1 MKCVCVCVC
10 VCVHV
15 CVCARVCVH
24 VCVCTCV
31 RARVCVHVCV
41 CVCMHKHM
49 HACGTDETAEANE
62 ASQSLF
68 FTISF
73 LSLSHQGAYL
83 LVLQAVAW
91 TTAAHRFTRDAFQ
104 DGQSELDD
112 DATKGLY
119 SSLIHIQYKCSTI
132 HCNTAS
138 FSLGGKC
145 FRQQ

>member
-1 MKCVCVCVC
+1 MCA
-10 VCVHV
+10 CVHV
-15 CVCARVCVH
+15 CLCLCV
-24 VCVCTCV
+24 
-31 RARVCVHVCV
+31 
-41 CVCMHKHM
+41 HKHM
-49 HACGTDETAEANE
+49 HACGADETAEANE

-119 SSLIHIQYKCSTI
+119 SLLMQYTYSTNAIQYNAIMEKCI
-132 HCNTAS
+132 W
-138 FSLGGKC
+138 
-145 FRQQ
+145 QQ